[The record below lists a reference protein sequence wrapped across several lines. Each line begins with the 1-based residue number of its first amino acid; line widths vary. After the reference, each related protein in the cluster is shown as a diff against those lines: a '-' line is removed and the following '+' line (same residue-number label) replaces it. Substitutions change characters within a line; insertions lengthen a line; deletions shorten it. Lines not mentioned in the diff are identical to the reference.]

1 VRPLSKRPKTKKTG
15 HVKKIVPPI
24 EPGQKETAEIV
35 VRDAVPL
42 YRELRIDNQL
52 HDESGQEVKL
62 KNGAEV
68 EVIVETDSSN
78 TVPTKNWSASLTVC
92 DGF

>member
-1 VRPLSKRPKTKKTG
+1 MSKRPKTKKAG
-15 HVKKIVPPI
+15 HVKKIVPSI
-24 EPGQKETAEIV
+24 EPGKKEKAEIV
-35 VRDAVPL
+35 VRDADPL

-62 KNGAEV
+62 KKGAEV

-78 TVPTKNWSASLTVC
+78 TVPTKH
-92 DGF
+92 